1 MRTLPFSYGPF
12 LNWLQ
17 NSDLKEWNDTL
28 PDLIDERLDD
38 RRWGDMPE
46 WLESLQTLPSV
57 VTQSSD
63 FTNGVIIKTK
73 DELSRSK

>member
-1 MRTLPFSYGPF
+1 MRTFPFNYGPF

-46 WLESLQTLPSV
+46 WLESLQL
-57 VTQSSD
+57 
-63 FTNGVIIKTK
+63 F
-73 DELSRSK
+73 RA